1 MALLLIISDVV
12 SAVCYLLFLTAESCG
27 RRTSTS
33 PSSPCRLSSNNV
45 MFQYE
50 YYQEGDITIG
60 GIFSVNSFTGG
71 LQSYEVFHPRLLC
84 TIPNVKNYADLMTF
98 IFAVDEINNESDLL
112 PNITLGYHLYDTC
125 GDSIQSVQNV
135 LSIMTGQQL
144 EVPNYSC
151 RKHGEVA
158 AFIGDTFSMAQL
170 LGIYGYSKWGW
181 DPTIRIGSS
190 NLKELAALRHVI
202 QQTLSQ
208 VTGKDMIMMSD
219 NRAMVVYLTHAGET
233 KSKSLME
240 EAGRI
245 SYEDVDPLTRNS
257 DLYRTF
263 FTTTKHDDF
272 RYKIITLIV
281 TNYNWDWV
289 GILTPVDN
297 TGEAEAEKLRKH
309 LNMFGVCVA
318 FIIQLS
324 SDWFSNSKKLN
335 MIQKSNARVII
346 ICGKFYLHYS
356 FLKDLKFLRE
366 NITFILHESWSSAFH
381 LGDQFLQAIN
391 CSLIVSQREQEIPGL
406 ESFLHSIAV
415 TNRPNDPILEDILYY
430 YFACFIPNKH
440 KYLVFQ
446 SLYEI
451 VQNCSGGR
459 YPITSALA
467 RSKYPTFYHVY
478 TAVYILAHA
487 LREMMISTGRIYDG
501 SRTNGFKG
509 KLQRFL
515 RKVSYI
521 DHTGQNI
528 SFNKDGELSFPMSL
542 YNWIFNTEASGNTF
556 ESLTIGHI
564 QFEDKAS
571 LSVRNTGI
579 QWKTGKI
586 KAGVFYGPQIQTVIR
601 NDEFAKK
608 INKEE
613 KAAWQSFV
621 AVTKNFLGNKKAE
634 NYELLVQ
641 RMLLAFISFPKLL
654 ELSHNLNVLKRVLL
668 DTGKL
673 TQDISNSAATTA
685 PSVLQEKYPMLQTVN
700 IATSVQTMNGQMRRK
715 TFISFWD
722 TPLVKANNRIVSFT
736 LLVSILLSF
745 FCVFLF
751 LGRPVDVTCLLR
763 QISFGFFFSV
773 SVSSVLAKTI
783 MVCIVFRATRPGSS
797 WKKWMEAKYSYYV
810 IVTCSSIQVLICV
823 SWLLVSPPH
832 QDVDLYSYLGKII
845 IQCNEGSVIA
855 FYSMLGYLGFLAF
868 VSFVLAF
875 MVRTLPDSFNEAKYI
890 TFSMLVFCSVWIAMI
905 PAYLSTKGKYMVAV
919 EIFAILTSCAG
930 ILVCIFFPKCY
941 ILILKPELNCR
952 KQLVEKLNY

>member
-1 MALLLIISDVV
+1 MDLLLIISDVV
-12 SAVCYLLFLTAESCG
+12 SAVCYLLFLIGESCG

-33 PSSPCRLSSNNV
+33 PPSPCRLSSNKA

-60 GIFSVNSFTGG
+60 GIFTVNHLIEYIQT
-71 LQSYEVFHPRLLC
+71 YEIFHPRLLC
-84 TIPNVKNYADLMTF
+84 TIPNVKNYATLMTL
-98 IFAVDEINNESDLL
+98 IFAIDEINKKSDLL

-158 AFIGDTFSMAQL
+158 AFIGDMFSMAQL
-170 LGIYGYSKWGW
+170 LGIYGYSK
-181 DPTIRIGSS
+181 
-190 NLKELAALRHVI
+190 
-202 QQTLSQ
+202 
-208 VTGKDMIMMSD
+208 
-219 NRAMVVYLTHAGET
+219 
-233 KSKSLME
+233 
-240 EAGRI
+240 I
-245 SYEDVDPLTRNS
+245 SYNDPDQLSRTN

-263 FTTTKHDDF
+263 FTTTQHEDV
-272 RYKIITLIV
+272 RYMAISGLMVHYK
-281 TNYNWDWV
+281 WDWV
-289 GILTPVDN
+289 GILTPFDN
-297 TGEAEAEKLRKH
+297 SGEAEAEKLRRQ
-309 LNMFGVCVA
+309 LNVHKVCVA

-324 SDWFSNSKKLN
+324 SDWSINSEKLN
-335 MIQKSNARVII
+335 IIQNSNARVII
-346 ICGKFYLHYS
+346 ICGKFHLHYG
-356 FLKDLKFLRE
+356 FLQNLAFLRE

-381 LGDQFLQAIN
+381 MGADILQAIN
-391 CSLIVSQREQEIPGL
+391 CSLILTHVGQYIPDL
-406 ESFLHSIAV
+406 ESFLDSTDV
-415 TNRPNDPILEDILYY
+415 TNRPNDPILEDILYF
-430 YFACFIPNKH
+430 YFACFIPNENKQFMFE
-440 KYLVFQ
+440 KVYTIEVR
-446 SLYEI
+446 
-451 VQNCSGGR
+451 NCTGGS
-459 YPITSALA
+459 YPITSQIA
-467 RSKYPTFYHVY
+467 RLTNPTFYQIY

-487 LREMMISTGRIYDG
+487 LREMMITTKGINNG
-501 SRTNGFKG
+501 ERTNGFRG

-521 DHTGQNI
+521 DHTGQDI
-528 SFNKDGELSFPMSL
+528 TFNKNGGLSLPIYL
-542 YNWIFNTEASGNTF
+542 LNWIYKKEASGYTF
-556 ESLTIGHI
+556 RTVDVGYVQLDEKQVFVIV
-564 QFEDKAS
+564 FDDK
-571 LSVRNTGI
+571 I

-586 KAGVFYGPQIQTVIR
+586 PQSQCTEACPTGYRKAYPKHIQFCC
-601 NDEFAKK
+601 NDCAQCSAGE
-608 INKEE
+608 
-613 KAAWQSFV
+613 
-621 AVTKNFLGNKKAE
+621 
-634 NYELLVQ
+634 
-641 RMLLAFISFPKLL
+641 
-654 ELSHNLNVLKRVLL
+654 
-668 DTGKL
+668 
-673 TQDISNSAATTA
+673 ISNVSDSEHCYKCPDDEWPDEKKVRCIPKSVEFLSYTTDI
-685 PSVLQEKYPMLQTVN
+685 L
-700 IATSVQTMNGQMRRK
+700 TSVFSSISLFFSVITLIILR
-715 TFISFWD
+715 TFIFFWD

-745 FCVFLF
+745 LCVFLF

-823 SWLLVSPPH
+823 LWLLVSPPY
-832 QDVDLYSYLGKII
+832 QDADLYSYLGKII
-845 IQCNEGSVIA
+845 IECNEGSDIW
-855 FYSMLGYLGFLAF
+855 FYSMLGYLGLLAA

-941 ILILKPELNCR
+941 ILIMKPELNCR